1 MSDKRDPRI
10 NNRPTNEEK
19 NSDEDES
26 SDNEDSSSLD
36 ENPGTQ
42 IILINN
48 CETLCAFYKQ
58 NAFFKPIDFK
68 TKQWLM

>member
-10 NNRPTNEEK
+10 NNRSTNEEK

-26 SDNEDSSSLD
+26 SDNEDNSSLD
-36 ENPGTQ
+36 DNPGTQ

-68 TKQWLM
+68 TKQ

>member
-19 NSDEDES
+19 NSDEDEN

-36 ENPGTQ
+36 DNPGTQ

-68 TKQWLM
+68 TK

>member
-10 NNRPTNEEK
+10 NDNIPEEEK
-19 NSDEDES
+19 KSNTISEDES
-26 SDNEDSSSLD
+26 SDDEDSSSLD
-36 ENPGTQ
+36 DNPGTQ

-68 TKQWLM
+68 TK

>member
-19 NSDEDES
+19 NSDEDEN
-26 SDNEDSSSLD
+26 SDNKDSSSLD
-36 ENPGTQ
+36 GNPGTQ

-68 TKQWLM
+68 TKQ

>member
-19 NSDEDES
+19 NSNENES
-26 SDNEDSSSLD
+26 SDNEDISSLD

-68 TKQWLM
+68 TK